1 MLTGKYAVVLS
12 RNARGSAAME
22 TAKAMAAALGVD
34 YLDRPHNQ
42 VLEDFMA
49 EQGLAAV
56 IVLEKEGPRIHSA
69 YGTFAY
75 HPGMAEIRVQ
85 QLLRGASDHLV
96 KALALHPGA
105 RVLDCTLGLAS
116 DAAVAACVAGPGGKV
131 VGLEA
136 SLLLHFAVKH
146 GLAHYECKTP
156 LLTAALRR
164 VEAVHAEA
172 ADYLAQCVQ
181 KGTSFDVVYFDPMF
195 RHPVQGSKAMEAL
208 RPLSLEAPLDK
219 ATVALALQVA
229 PRVVIKER
237 SEYLLEQYGCS
248 EYVGGKYSRI
258 KFGIIRRA

>member
-1 MLTGKYAVVLS
+1 MLAGKYAVMLS
-12 RNARGSAAME
+12 RNARGSGAIAA
-22 TAKAMAAALGVD
+22 AKAMAAELGVT

-42 VLEDFMA
+42 VLEEFMVA
-49 EQGLAAV
+49 QGLEAV
-56 IVLEKEGPRIHSA
+56 IVLEKDGPRIHSQ

-85 QLLRGASDHLV
+85 QLLRGAPDHLV
-96 KALALHPGA
+96 KALDLRCGA

-116 DAAVAACVAGPGGKV
+116 DAAVSACVVGETGRV

-164 VEAVHAEA
+164 VEAVHAVA
-172 ADYLAQCVQ
+172 AEYLASCAPD
-181 KGTSFDVVYFDPMF
+181 SYDVVYFDPMF

-208 RPLSLEAPLDK
+208 RPLALEEPLAK
-219 ATVALALQVA
+219 STVELALKVA

-237 SEYLLEQYGCS
+237 SEYLLAEYGCT

-258 KFGIIRRA
+258 KFGIIRR

>member
-1 MLTGKYAVVLS
+1 MLQGKYAVVLS
-12 RNARGSAAME
+12 RNARGSAAIE
-22 TAKAMAAALGVD
+22 AAKAMAARLGVA

-49 EQGLAAV
+49 AQGLAAV
-56 IVLEKEGPRIHSA
+56 IVLEKDGPRIHSEH
-69 YGTFAY
+69 GTFSY

-85 QLLRGASDHLV
+85 QLLRGAPDHLV
-96 KALALHPGA
+96 KALDLKPGA
-105 RVLDCTLGLAS
+105 HVLDCTLGLAS
-116 DAAVAACVAGPGGKV
+116 DAAVAACVVGAAGRV

-136 SLLLHFAVKH
+136 SLLLHFAVEH

-164 VEAVHAEA
+164 VEAVHAVA
-172 ADYLAQCVQ
+172 AEYLAQCVA
-181 KGTSFDVVYFDPMF
+181 KGLTFDVVYFDPMF

-208 RPLSLEAPLDK
+208 RPLSLEEPLAK
-219 ATVALALQVA
+219 STVELALKVA

-237 SEYLLEQYGCS
+237 SEYLLAEYGCT

-258 KFGIIRRA
+258 KFGIIRR

>member
-1 MLTGKYAVVLS
+1 MLQGKYAVVLS
-12 RNARGSAAME
+12 RNARGSAAIE
-22 TAKAMAAALGVD
+22 AAKAMAARLGVA

-49 EQGLAAV
+49 AQGLAAV
-56 IVLEKEGPRIHSA
+56 IVLEKDGPRIHSEH
-69 YGTFAY
+69 GTFSY

-85 QLLRGASDHLV
+85 QLLRGAPDHLV
-96 KALALHPGA
+96 KALDLHPGS

-116 DAAVAACVAGPGGKV
+116 DAAVAACVVGAAGRV

-136 SLLLHFAVKH
+136 SLLLHFAVEH

-164 VEAVHAEA
+164 VEAIHAVA
-172 ADYLAQCVQ
+172 AEYLAQCVA
-181 KGTSFDVVYFDPMF
+181 KGLTFDVVYFDPMF

-208 RPLSLEAPLDK
+208 RPLSLEEPLAK
-219 ATVALALQVA
+219 STVELALKVA

-237 SEYLLEQYGCS
+237 SEYLLAEYGCT

-258 KFGIIRRA
+258 KFGIIRR

>member
-1 MLTGKYAVVLS
+1 MLKGKYAVMLS
-12 RNARGSAAME
+12 RNARGSGAVQ
-22 TAKAMAAALGVD
+22 TAKDMAARLGVA

-42 VLEDFMA
+42 VLEEFMA
-49 EQGLAAV
+49 AQALAAV
-56 IVLEKEGPRIHSA
+56 IVLEKDGPRIHSEC
-69 YGTFAY
+69 GTFAY

-85 QLLRGASDHLV
+85 QLLRGAPDHLV
-96 KALALHPGA
+96 QALDLRSGA

-116 DAAVAACVAGPGGKV
+116 DAAVAACVVGPTGRV

-136 SLLLHFAVKH
+136 SLLLHFAVQY

-164 VEAVHAEA
+164 VEAVHAVAGEYLAACA
-172 ADYLAQCVQ
+172 AD
-181 KGTSFDVVYFDPMF
+181 SFDVVYFDPMF

-208 RPLSLEAPLDK
+208 RPLALEEPLDRT
-219 ATVALALQVA
+219 TVELALKVA

-237 SEYLLEQYGCS
+237 SEYLLREYGCQ

-258 KFGIIRRA
+258 KFGIIRR

>member
-1 MLTGKYAVVLS
+1 MLKGKYAVMLS
-12 RNARGSAAME
+12 RNARGSDAVQ
-22 TAKAMAAALGVD
+22 TAKDMAARLGVA

-42 VLEDFMA
+42 VLEEFMA
-49 EQGLAAV
+49 AQALAAV
-56 IVLEKEGPRIHSA
+56 IVLEKDGPRIHSE

-85 QLLRGASDHLV
+85 QLLRGAPDHLV
-96 KALALHPGA
+96 QALDLRSGA
-105 RVLDCTLGLAS
+105 KVLDCTLGLAS
-116 DAAVAACVAGPGGKV
+116 DAAVAACVVGPTGRV

-136 SLLLHFAVKH
+136 SLLLHFAVQY

-164 VEAVHAEA
+164 VEAVHAVAGE
-172 ADYLAQCVQ
+172 YLAACAVD
-181 KGTSFDVVYFDPMF
+181 SFDVVYFDPMF

-208 RPLSLEAPLDK
+208 RPLALEEPLDRT
-219 ATVALALQVA
+219 TVELALKVA

-237 SEYLLEQYGCS
+237 SEYLLREYGCQ

-258 KFGIIRRA
+258 KFGIIRR

>member
-1 MLTGKYAVVLS
+1 MLKGKYAVMLS
-12 RNARGSAAME
+12 RNARGSGAVQ
-22 TAKAMAAALGVD
+22 TAKNMAARLGVA

-42 VLEDFMA
+42 VLEEFMA
-49 EQGLAAV
+49 AQALAAV
-56 IVLEKEGPRIHSA
+56 IVLEKDGPRIHSE

-85 QLLRGASDHLV
+85 QLLRGAPDHLV
-96 KALALHPGA
+96 QALDLRSGA

-116 DAAVAACVAGPGGKV
+116 DAAVAACVVGPTGRV

-136 SLLLHFAVKH
+136 SLLLHFSVQY

-164 VEAVHAEA
+164 VEAVHAVAGEYLAACA
-172 ADYLAQCVQ
+172 AD
-181 KGTSFDVVYFDPMF
+181 SFDVVYFDPMF

-208 RPLSLEAPLDK
+208 RPLALEEPLDRT
-219 ATVALALQVA
+219 TVELALKVA

-237 SEYLLEQYGCS
+237 SEYLLREYGCQ

-258 KFGIIRRA
+258 KFGIIRR

>member
-1 MLTGKYAVVLS
+1 MLKGKYAVMLS
-12 RNARGSAAME
+12 RNARGSGAVQ
-22 TAKAMAAALGVD
+22 TAKDMAARLGVA

-42 VLEDFMA
+42 VLEEFMA
-49 EQGLAAV
+49 AQALAAV
-56 IVLEKEGPRIHSA
+56 IVLEKDGPRSHGE

-85 QLLRGASDHLV
+85 QLLRGAPDHLV
-96 KALALHPGA
+96 QALHLRSGA

-116 DAAVAACVAGPGGKV
+116 DAAVAACVVGPTGRV

-136 SLLLHFAVKH
+136 SLLLHFAVQY

-164 VEAVHAEA
+164 VEAVHAVAGEYLAACA
-172 ADYLAQCVQ
+172 AD
-181 KGTSFDVVYFDPMF
+181 SFDVVYFDPMF

-208 RPLSLEAPLDK
+208 RPLALEEPLDRT
-219 ATVALALQVA
+219 TVELALKVA
-229 PRVVIKER
+229 SRVVIKER
-237 SEYLLEQYGCS
+237 SEYLLREYGCQ

-258 KFGIIRRA
+258 KFGIIRR

>member
-1 MLTGKYAVVLS
+1 MLAGKYAVMLS
-12 RNARGSAAME
+12 RNARGSGAIAA
-22 TAKAMAAALGVD
+22 AKAMAAELGVT

-42 VLEDFMA
+42 VLEEFMVA
-49 EQGLAAV
+49 QGLAAV
-56 IVLEKEGPRIHSA
+56 IVLEKDGPRIHSQ

-85 QLLRGASDHLV
+85 QLLRGAPDHLV
-96 KALALHPGA
+96 KALDLRCGA

-116 DAAVAACVAGPGGKV
+116 DAAVAACVVGETGRV

-164 VEAVHAEA
+164 VEAVHAVA
-172 ADYLAQCVQ
+172 AEYLASCAPD
-181 KGTSFDVVYFDPMF
+181 SYDVVYFDPMF

-208 RPLSLEAPLDK
+208 RPLALEEPLAK
-219 ATVALALQVA
+219 STVELALKVA

-237 SEYLLEQYGCS
+237 SEYLLAEYGCT

-258 KFGIIRRA
+258 KFGIIRR

>member
-1 MLTGKYAVVLS
+1 MLQGKYAVVLS
-12 RNARGSAAME
+12 RNARGSAAIE
-22 TAKAMAAALGVD
+22 AAKAMAARLGVA

-49 EQGLAAV
+49 AQGLAAV
-56 IVLEKEGPRIHSA
+56 IVLEKDGPRIHSEH
-69 YGTFAY
+69 GTFSY

-85 QLLRGASDHLV
+85 QLLRGATDHLV
-96 KALALHPGA
+96 KALDLHPGS

-116 DAAVAACVAGPGGKV
+116 DAAVAACVVGAAGKV

-136 SLLLHFAVKH
+136 SLLLHFAVEH

-164 VEAVHAEA
+164 VEAIHAVA
-172 ADYLAQCVQ
+172 AEYLAQCVA
-181 KGTSFDVVYFDPMF
+181 KGLTFDVVYFDPMF

-208 RPLSLEAPLDK
+208 RPLSLEEPLAK
-219 ATVALALQVA
+219 STVELALKVA

-237 SEYLLEQYGCS
+237 SEYLLAEYGCT

-258 KFGIIRRA
+258 KFGIIRR

>member
-1 MLTGKYAVVLS
+1 MLQGKYAVVLS
-12 RNARGSAAME
+12 RNARGSAAIE
-22 TAKAMAAALGVD
+22 AAKAMAARLGVA

-49 EQGLAAV
+49 AQGLAAV
-56 IVLEKEGPRIHSA
+56 IVLEKDGPRIHSEH
-69 YGTFAY
+69 GTFSY

-85 QLLRGASDHLV
+85 QLLRGATDHLV
-96 KALALHPGA
+96 KALDLHPGS

-116 DAAVAACVAGPGGKV
+116 DAAVAACVVGAAGRV

-136 SLLLHFAVKH
+136 SLLLHFAVEH
-146 GLAHYECKTP
+146 GLTHYECKTP

-164 VEAVHAEA
+164 VEAVHAVA
-172 ADYLAQCVQ
+172 AEYLAQCVA
-181 KGTSFDVVYFDPMF
+181 KGLTFDVVYFDPMF

-208 RPLSLEAPLDK
+208 RPLSLEEPLAK
-219 ATVALALQVA
+219 STVELALKVA

-237 SEYLLEQYGCS
+237 SEYLLAEYGCT

-258 KFGIIRRA
+258 KFGIIRR

>member
-1 MLTGKYAVVLS
+1 MLQGKYAVVLS
-12 RNARGSAAME
+12 RNARGSGAIEA
-22 TAKAMAAALGVD
+22 AKAMAAQLGVA

-42 VLEDFMA
+42 VLEEFMA
-49 EQGLAAV
+49 ARGLAAV
-56 IVLEKEGPRIHSA
+56 IVLEKDGPRIHSEH
-69 YGTFAY
+69 GTFAY

-85 QLLRGASDHLV
+85 QLLRGAPDHLV
-96 KALALHPGA
+96 KALDLRPGA

-116 DAAVAACVAGPGGKV
+116 DAAVAACVAGPTGKV

-136 SLLLHFAVKH
+136 SLLLHFAVQH

-164 VEAVHAEA
+164 VEAVHAVA
-172 ADYLAQCVQ
+172 AEYLTRCVQ
-181 KGTSFDVVYFDPMF
+181 NGTSFDVVYFDPMF

-208 RPLSLEAPLDK
+208 RPLSLEEPLAK
-219 ATVALALQVA
+219 ETVELALHVA

-237 SEYLLEQYGCS
+237 SEYLLAEYGCQ

-258 KFGIIRRA
+258 KFGIIRR

>member
-1 MLTGKYAVVLS
+1 MLAGKYAVMLS
-12 RNARGSAAME
+12 RNARGSGAIAA
-22 TAKAMAAALGVD
+22 AKAMAAELGVT

-42 VLEDFMA
+42 VLEEFMVA
-49 EQGLAAV
+49 QGLAAV
-56 IVLEKEGPRIHSA
+56 IVLEKDGPRIHSQ

-85 QLLRGASDHLV
+85 QLLRGAPDHLV
-96 KALALHPGA
+96 KALDLRCGA

-116 DAAVAACVAGPGGKV
+116 DAAVAACVVGETGKV

-164 VEAVHAEA
+164 VEAVHAVA
-172 ADYLAQCVQ
+172 AEYLASCAPD
-181 KGTSFDVVYFDPMF
+181 SYDVVYFDPMF

-208 RPLSLEAPLDK
+208 RPLALEEPLAK
-219 ATVALALQVA
+219 STVELALKVA

-237 SEYLLEQYGCS
+237 SEYLLAEYGCT

-258 KFGIIRRA
+258 KFGIIRR

>member
-1 MLTGKYAVVLS
+1 MLSGKYAVMLS
-12 RNARGSAAME
+12 RNARGSGAIAA
-22 TAKAMAAALGVD
+22 AKAMAAELGVT

-42 VLEDFMA
+42 VLEEFMVA
-49 EQGLAAV
+49 QGLEAV
-56 IVLEKEGPRIHSA
+56 IVLEKDGPRIHSQ

-85 QLLRGASDHLV
+85 QLLRGAPDHLV
-96 KALALHPGA
+96 KALDLRCGA

-116 DAAVAACVAGPGGKV
+116 DAAVAACVVGETGRV

-164 VEAVHAEA
+164 VEAVHAVA
-172 ADYLAQCVQ
+172 AEYLASCAPD
-181 KGTSFDVVYFDPMF
+181 SYDVVYFDPMF

-208 RPLSLEAPLDK
+208 RPLALEEPLAK
-219 ATVALALQVA
+219 STVELALKVA

-237 SEYLLEQYGCS
+237 SEYLLAEYGCT

-258 KFGIIRRA
+258 KFGIIRR

>member
-1 MLTGKYAVVLS
+1 MLKGKYAVMLS
-12 RNARGSAAME
+12 RNARGSGAVQ
-22 TAKAMAAALGVD
+22 TAKDMAARLGVA

-42 VLEDFMA
+42 VLEEFMA
-49 EQGLAAV
+49 AQALAAV
-56 IVLEKEGPRIHSA
+56 IVLEKDGPRIHSE

-85 QLLRGASDHLV
+85 QLLRGAPDHLV
-96 KALALHPGA
+96 QALDLRSGA

-116 DAAVAACVAGPGGKV
+116 DAAVAACVVGPTGRV

-136 SLLLHFAVKH
+136 SLLLHFAVQY

-164 VEAVHAEA
+164 VEAVHAVAGEYLAACA
-172 ADYLAQCVQ
+172 AD
-181 KGTSFDVVYFDPMF
+181 SFDVVYFDPMF

-208 RPLSLEAPLDK
+208 RPLALEEPLDRN
-219 ATVALALQVA
+219 TVELALKVA

-237 SEYLLEQYGCS
+237 SEYLLREYGCQ

-258 KFGIIRRA
+258 KFGIIRR